1 MGKDKKPPKGKSTVK
16 VKDLPAKSATGVKGG
31 TRGSSSG
38 ADDRPTESL
47 SLNF

>member
-1 MGKDKKPPKGKSTVK
+1 MGKDKKPPKGKTTVK

-31 TRGSSSG
+31 Q
-38 ADDRPTESL
+38 DKPTESI

>member
-1 MGKDKKPPKGKSTVK
+1 MGKDKKQSKGKSTVK

-31 TRGSSSG
+31 TKISSSG
-38 ADDRPTESL
+38 GDRPTESL